1 MPPHEETA
9 MPRRFWRPSLVPATH
24 ILLALSL
31 IALAA
36 PARAADDPNAEP
48 PRVLTITG
56 TGAASAPPDIA
67 YVETGVVTQA
77 DTAADALA
85 ANTKAMDGMF
95 KGLEDMGVA
104 KQDMQT
110 SQFSVN
116 PVYNQPKDSDQAPQ
130 IRAYQVTNRVTVT
143 IRKLDTLGATL
154 DKLVGLGSN
163 RLDNVNFA
171 IEHPEPL
178 LDKARAAAVANALH
192 KAKLYADA
200 AGVTLGPILSIAEG
214 GGIVQPPR
222 PLMRM
227 TAAEAAVPVASG
239 EQKLT
244 SNVTV
249 VFALK

>member
-1 MPPHEETA
+1 MS
-9 MPRRFWRPSLVPATH
+9 RRFWRPALVPASQ

-36 PARAADDPNAEP
+36 PAHAAADAASEP
-48 PRVLTITG
+48 PRVLTVTG
-56 TGAASAPPDIA
+56 TGEASAPPDIA
-67 YVETGVVTQA
+67 YVETGVVTQG
-77 DTAADALA
+77 DSAADALA
-85 ANTKAMDGMF
+85 ANTKAMDSVF
-95 KGLEDMGVA
+95 KGLGEMGIA
-104 KQDMQT
+104 KADMQT

-116 PVYNQPKDSDQAPQ
+116 PVYDQPKDSNQAPQ
-130 IRAYQVTNRVTVT
+130 IRAYQVTNRVTAT
-143 IRKLDTLGATL
+143 IRKLDSLGATL

-163 RLDNVNFA
+163 HLGNVHFA

-200 AGVTLGPILSIAEG
+200 AGVTLGPILSISEG
-214 GGIVQPPR
+214 GGVVQPPR

-227 TAAEAAVPVASG
+227 SAAEAAVPVASG
-239 EQKLT
+239 EQRLT

-249 VFALK
+249 VFELK